1 MTTTETRR
9 PAPGESRPYRF
20 PRFQRGR
27 LNGGMQLV
35 AATVPKL
42 PLVSIVA
49 VVDAGAIRDP
59 EGMDGLAVLTAK
71 LLLEGTV
78 RRDGAELVDAF
89 EQLGASVDIT
99 ADWDSAIV
107 RLTVLSTQAETAIGL
122 LREVLREPAFRDRD
136 VTRLKAE
143 RHAAILQMRADPREL
158 ADEAFEQ
165 HLYDAS
171 ARYARPAS
179 GGAAAID
186 RITRQ
191 AVQEFYDTH
200 YVASRVTLIMV
211 GDLSDERARN
221 LASSAFGDWTGTGRD
236 VARAVDKVG
245 DRARR
250 IRIVRKA
257 DAPQSE
263 LRIGHRGV
271 PRGHPDYFPLLVM
284 NAVLGGLF
292 SSRINL
298 NLREAHAYTYGA
310 HSGFDWRRGA
320 GPFAISTAV
329 ESGVTADATFE
340 VVNEIDRIREG
351 TVSPDE
357 LSLATS
363 YLAGVFPI
371 RYETTSAIAAALA
384 ALVTYGYPDD
394 YFDTY
399 RSRIEAVTSDDVLRV
414 ARAHLHPDALLILAV
429 GDPAVIQAPLA
440 ALELGPLSVSA
451 AGEAE
456 TGT

>member
-78 RRDGAELVDAF
+78 RRAGAELVDAF

-158 ADEAFEQ
+158 DRRIGRRRHDR
-165 HLYDAS
+165 HL
-171 ARYARPAS
+171 
-179 GGAAAID
+179 
-186 RITRQ
+186 
-191 AVQEFYDTH
+191 
-200 YVASRVTLIMV
+200 RV
-211 GDLSDERARN
+211 RAR
-221 LASSAFGDWTGTGRD
+221 
-236 VARAVDKVG
+236 
-245 DRARR
+245 
-250 IRIVRKA
+250 
-257 DAPQSE
+257 E
-263 LRIGHRGV
+263 LHRGV
-271 PRGHPDYFPLLVM
+271 DDALRGR
-284 NAVLGGLF
+284 VLM
-292 SSRINL
+292 R
-298 NLREAHAYTYGA
+298 
-310 HSGFDWRRGA
+310 
-320 GPFAISTAV
+320 
-329 ESGVTADATFE
+329 
-340 VVNEIDRIREG
+340 
-351 TVSPDE
+351 
-357 LSLATS
+357 
-363 YLAGVFPI
+363 
-371 RYETTSAIAAALA
+371 AAL
-384 ALVTYGYPDD
+384 LT
-394 YFDTY
+394 
-399 RSRIEAVTSDDVLRV
+399 
-414 ARAHLHPDALLILAV
+414 
-429 GDPAVIQAPLA
+429 
-440 ALELGPLSVSA
+440 
-451 AGEAE
+451 AGERVEVTCAHRRIGRILE
-456 TGT
+456 AG